1 MVLQWGG
8 KLHGRKESAL
18 VILRCTKRLLKALDI
33 TPTDAVAL
41 STHVLG
47 EWYAHLIET
56 AAGDLVVFANART
69 LLSVALPAAAL
80 PQLIPLFAVRVYNL
94 LRIIGVPKKSAAQEI
109 SMYRDALF
117 TRTAD
122 RSVLGSLNEI
132 ARYYQY
138 VAETSGPDE
147 PLNLQQVEL
156 TLSRYLHKPL
166 EYSHPADI
174 AVDLFTGGQ
183 KD

>member
-1 MVLQWGG
+1 LGG
-8 KLHGRKESAL
+8 ALCDEKGSTL
-18 VILRCTKRLLKALDI
+18 VILRCTRKLLNALGVEPEKDL
-33 TPTDAVAL
+33 PPPAN
-41 STHVLG
+41 VLG

-56 AAGDLVVFANART
+56 AAGGLVVFANART

-122 RSVLGSLNEI
+122 RSALGSLNEI